1 MSEYFPESKS
11 LGGGVKTELDLSD
24 CTTKADLKTA
34 AGFDTSTSK
43 GWFR

>member
-11 LGGGVKTELDLSD
+11 LGGGLKTELDLSD

-34 AGFDTSTSK
+34 PGFDTSTSK
-43 GWFR
+43 G